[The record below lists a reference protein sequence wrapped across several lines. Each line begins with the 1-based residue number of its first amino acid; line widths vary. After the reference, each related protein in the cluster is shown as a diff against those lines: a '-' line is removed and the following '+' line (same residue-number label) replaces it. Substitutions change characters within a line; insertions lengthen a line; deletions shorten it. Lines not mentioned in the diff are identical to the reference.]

1 MLCKNPLN
9 RLTKVNQIKNH
20 VWFQNFNWDELITLN
35 MRSAYLP
42 KMNKKKVSSNSL
54 NKGMKFEEYV
64 DKFYKEYEPKCE
76 VDKDKH
82 EEFEKWYAN
91 Y

>member
-1 MLCKNPLN
+1 
-9 RLTKVNQIKNH
+9 
-20 VWFQNFNWDELITLN
+20 
-35 MRSAYLP
+35 
-42 KMNKKKVSSNSL
+42 
-54 NKGMKFEEYV
+54 MKFEEYV

-91 Y
+91 YQLSSFIECSKKKLVLS

>member
-1 MLCKNPLN
+1 ML
-9 RLTKVNQIKNH
+9 
-20 VWFQNFNWDELITLN
+20 
-35 MRSAYLP
+35 
-42 KMNKKKVSSNSL
+42 
-54 NKGMKFEEYV
+54 FEEYV

>member
-1 MLCKNPLN
+1 ML
-9 RLTKVNQIKNH
+9 
-20 VWFQNFNWDELITLN
+20 
-35 MRSAYLP
+35 
-42 KMNKKKVSSNSL
+42 
-54 NKGMKFEEYV
+54 FEEYV

-91 Y
+91 YQLSSFIECSKKKLVLS